1 MTEIIL
7 MVDWIQLPLS
17 QAGCSY
23 NWKDRKLKMKECRTF
38 YELGVA
44 GFWWL
49 TDRTGWN
56 QIGLKSLSTMVSRK
70 QLAWNNLWHG
80 TCHMRIS
87 KGWLTWQQAL
97 PLMLLMAD
105 WRRLAWLWQ
114 DGTPNSINAPMRIHV
129 PGGSSRPFRSNES
142 TWFPFWCKHCE
153 DSGDLSSEA
162 WMRAKTNWDKRDQT
176 QILFSDVDEKI
187 FIWNI
192 EYTRVYTLC
201 ETTFKDVL

>member
-1 MTEIIL
+1 
-7 MVDWIQLPLS
+7 
-17 QAGCSY
+17 
-23 NWKDRKLKMKECRTF
+23 MKERRTF
-38 YELGVA
+38 YDLGVA

-49 TDRTGWN
+49 TWHDRTGWN

-97 PLMLLMAD
+97 PLILLMAD

-129 PGGSSRPFRSNES
+129 PGGSSLLEAM
-142 TWFPFWCKHCE
+142 KAL
-153 DSGDLSSEA
+153 DSLFDANTVKTLVIWAVKDGCVQKLIGTREIRHRFCFLT
-162 WMRAKTNWDKRDQT
+162 WMRRSSFETLSTHVCTRFVT
-176 QILFSDVDEKI
+176 QLSKMFYSKIKSQHPHLCCSPFKILSDIVVFVIDTK
-187 FIWNI
+187 
-192 EYTRVYTLC
+192 
-201 ETTFKDVL
+201 